1 MSGLPPGA
9 IRLENV
15 SRRYRLLLE
24 RNQTLK
30 ETILRRRR
38 SVHRDVW
45 ALRDVSFEVAPG
57 EALGVV
63 GSNGA
68 GKSTLLKLLAGIL
81 PANSGAIDVGGQVVS
96 MLELGAGFHPDFTG
110 RENVFLNA
118 SIHGMSKAIVEERMD
133 SIIEFSEL
141 GAFIDAPVRTYSSGM
156 YTRLGFAVAAELEPD
171 VLLLDEVFAVGDAAF
186 QSKCLSRIADFR
198 RRGVTIVFVSHSQ
211 WAIQTVCDR
220 AIWLS
225 GGSIVTDGNPV
236 DVLESY
242 HQGLAGEDRPVKGGV
257 GVVGDHSWRDAHI
270 TSVSVVGPDGPCDRL
285 VSGDHCTIEVSYES
299 DHEVA
304 PVVALTVRTV
314 EGALI
319 AGTDNRAEAQA
330 AGARSGMR
338 SVRFR
343 MDHLPL
349 MEGRFSI
356 DAALEAEAGG
366 QVYHEVERAV
376 EFTVFPNGHGFGPVS
391 LGGAWLGSV
400 PEPSSTRLEP

>member
-1 MSGLPPGA
+1 MSALAPGA
-9 IRLENV
+9 IRLSGV

-38 SVHRDVW
+38 TVHRDVW
-45 ALRDVSFEVAPG
+45 ALRDVSLEVEPG
-57 EALGVV
+57 QAMGVV

-81 PANSGAIDVGGQVVS
+81 PANDGTIEVGGQVVS

-118 SIHGMSKAIVEERMD
+118 SIHGMSRAEVAKRMD
-133 SIIEFSEL
+133 RIIEFSEL
-141 GAFIDAPVRTYSSGM
+141 DAFIDAPVRTYSSGM

-186 QSKCLSRIADFR
+186 QSKCLSRIADFQ

-225 GGSIVTDGNPV
+225 GGSVVADGNPV

-242 HQGLAGEDRPVKGGV
+242 HHGLAGESRTVQGGV
-257 GVVGDHSWRDAHI
+257 GIVGDYGWREARI
-270 TSVSVVGPDGPCDRL
+270 TAVRLVGPEGSTDRVLAGEPCA
-285 VSGDHCTIEVSYES
+285 IEVDYETEGS
-299 DHEVA
+299 IA
-304 PVVALTVRTV
+304 PVVAVTVRTV

-319 AGTDNRAEAQA
+319 AGADNRVESKA
-330 AGARSGMR
+330 AGETQGLRSARL
-338 SVRFR
+338 V
-343 MDHLPL
+343 MDRLPL
-349 MEGRFSI
+349 MEGRFAV
-356 DAALEAEAGG
+356 DVKLEAEAGG
-366 QVYHEVERAV
+366 FMFHEVERAC
-376 EFTVFPNGHGFGPVS
+376 EFTVFPQGRGFGPVS
-391 LGGAWLGSV
+391 IDARWSM
-400 PEPSSTRLEP
+400 EPGVVATQLDT